1 MFHEGFKYSH
11 ELSEKITKKE
21 NIDYNRCILHC
32 DMDNFYASVELLN
45 FPQYKN
51 MPVAVCGN
59 PESRH
64 GIILA
69 KNQIAKKFG
78 INTAETIYSAKNK
91 CKELICLPPNFH
103 KYKKYSHFINKI
115 YLDYTDLIQPFS
127 IDESWLDVT
136 HSQHLFGS
144 GIEIAQKISNRV
156 KSELGLTISIGISFN
171 KIFAKMGSN
180 YKKPD
185 GITLI
190 SKENYQSL
198 LWNLKVSKLF
208 FVGKATAKKLNSIGC
223 KTIGQLANTSPD
235 ILYNFIGKHGITLY
249 NYANGFDISP
259 VTGFNSKEN
268 AKSISNGITF
278 SRNLKGERDLKT
290 GIAILSDKVARRLRT
305 CNLKA
310 SGLKIDI
317 KTPQFTTISRQ
328 KQFLVPTNS
337 TYKIQL
343 LALEIINAYWDV
355 TKPIRLLSIA
365 GINLVDENAN
375 SQLTIDDIIA
385 PKNLKVAQLDS
396 AVDQIRAKYG
406 NDSILI
412 GRTVKT
418 DIIHGKHH
426 DKN

>member
-1 MFHEGFKYSH
+1 
-11 ELSEKITKKE
+11 
-21 NIDYNRCILHC
+21 
-32 DMDNFYASVELLN
+32 
-45 FPQYKN
+45 
-51 MPVAVCGN
+51 
-59 PESRH
+59 
-64 GIILA
+64 
-69 KNQIAKKFG
+69 
-78 INTAETIYSAKNK
+78 
-91 CKELICLPPNFH
+91 
-103 KYKKYSHFINKI
+103 
-115 YLDYTDLIQPFS
+115 
-127 IDESWLDVT
+127 
-136 HSQHLFGS
+136 
-144 GIEIAQKISNRV
+144 
-156 KSELGLTISIGISFN
+156 
-171 KIFAKMGSN
+171 MGSN

>member
-1 MFHEGFKYSH
+1 M
-11 ELSEKITKKE
+11 
-21 NIDYNRCILHC
+21 
-32 DMDNFYASVELLN
+32 
-45 FPQYKN
+45 
-51 MPVAVCGN
+51 
-59 PESRH
+59 
-64 GIILA
+64 
-69 KNQIAKKFG
+69 
-78 INTAETIYSAKNK
+78 
-91 CKELICLPPNFH
+91 
-103 KYKKYSHFINKI
+103 
-115 YLDYTDLIQPFS
+115 
-127 IDESWLDVT
+127 
-136 HSQHLFGS
+136 
-144 GIEIAQKISNRV
+144 
-156 KSELGLTISIGISFN
+156 
-171 KIFAKMGSN
+171 
-180 YKKPD
+180 
-185 GITLI
+185 
-190 SKENYQSL
+190 
-198 LWNLKVSKLF
+198 
-208 FVGKATAKKLNSIGC
+208 
-223 KTIGQLANTSPD
+223 
-235 ILYNFIGKHGITLY
+235 
-249 NYANGFDISP
+249 
-259 VTGFNSKEN
+259 
-268 AKSISNGITF
+268 
-278 SRNLKGERDLKT
+278 
-290 GIAILSDKVARRLRT
+290 RT

-365 GINLVDENAN
+365 GINLVDENDN